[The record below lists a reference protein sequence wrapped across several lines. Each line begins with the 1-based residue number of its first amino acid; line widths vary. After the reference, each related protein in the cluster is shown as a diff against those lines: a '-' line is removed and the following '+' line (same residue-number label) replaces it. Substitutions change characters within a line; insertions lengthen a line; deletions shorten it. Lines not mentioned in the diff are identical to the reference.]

1 MKTLAI
7 IGGGAAGMM
16 CAATL
21 LELFKTP
28 MGMEGFKIHLFEKNA
43 VLGKKV
49 SISGGGRCNVTTGI
63 TDRKVLLGKYPR
75 GAEFLKRSLGKF

>member
-1 MKTLAI
+1 MKTIAI

-21 LELFKTP
+21 LDHIENPTEDF
-28 MGMEGFKIHLFEKNA
+28 EIRLFEKNA

-63 TDRKVLLGKYPR
+63 ADRKILLGKYTR
-75 GAEFLKRSLGKF
+75 GAEFLKHSLGKF